1 MHIRAR
7 ALTVGSVLLAAL
19 FLASS
24 TGWSAQDKKDQKNQP
39 KFSKDQVQEAQAL
52 VAVVDNVLA
61 GKQPAPTDI
70 PAALYHHFMRSREG
84 KAFMPYTL
92 TVDPAAVPSGS
103 ILLYVRAVKKGGDA
117 AAAAAPAVTPA
128 DPKDKDQKPAAQAR
142 PEYPWE
148 EYYFIDLKAQPA
160 PAAGQPYRITRYVG
174 VPPGEYE
181 VYVALRERPANAE
194 GKKDKNA
201 PPAKTT
207 VLKQAVN
214 APDYGGGLTVSSIIV
229 VDKVEDLPAPL
240 PEAQLRENP
249 YTFGNMRLTPALQN
263 KFMKKDEISWIF
275 VVYNATLDATAKKPD
290 VTIEYSFYQ
299 KSKDGEKY
307 FNKTSPQNFNAQTLP
322 PQWDGTTINQIS
334 AGQSVPLASFP
345 EGDYR
350 LEVKV
355 TDKLG
360 NKTITENVPF
370 TVVAGS

>member
-7 ALTVGSVLLAAL
+7 ALAVFSVSIAAL

-39 KFSKDQVQEAQAL
+39 KFSKDQVQEAQTL
-52 VAVVDNVLA
+52 VAVVDNVVA

-70 PAALYHHFMRSREG
+70 PVSFYHHFMRSREG
-84 KAFMPYTL
+84 KSFMPYTL
-92 TVDPAAVPSGS
+92 TIDKDTAPSGS
-103 ILLYVRAVKKGGDA
+103 ILLYVRAVKKGGETPA
-117 AAAAAPAVTPA
+117 PSAPADA
-128 DPKDKDQKPAAQAR
+128 KDKDKKAAQAR

-148 EYYFIDLKAQPA
+148 EYYFIDLKALPA
-160 PAAGQPYRITRYVG
+160 PAAGQPYRVSRYIG
-174 VPPGEYE
+174 VPAGDYD
-181 VYVALRERPANAE
+181 VYYAVRERPANPD
-194 GKKDKNA
+194 KKDKNA

-207 VLKQAVN
+207 VMKQTIT
-214 APDYGGGLTVSSIIV
+214 APDFNGSLAVSSIIV
-229 VDKVEDLPAPL
+229 VEKVEDLPAPL

-249 YTFGNMRLTPALQN
+249 YTFGNMRLTPALVN
-263 KFMKKDEISWIF
+263 KFTKKDEISWIF
-275 VVYNATLDATAKKPD
+275 VVYNSTLEPTAKKPD
-290 VTIEYSFYQ
+290 VTIEYSFYT
-299 KSKDGEKY
+299 KTKDGEKY

-322 PQWDGTTINQIS
+322 PQWDGMTINQIS

-370 TVVAGS
+370 SVAAGS

>member
-7 ALTVGSVLLAAL
+7 ALTVCCVSLAVL

-39 KFSKDQVQEAQAL
+39 KFSKDQVLEAQAL
-52 VAVVDNVLA
+52 VAVVDNVVA
-61 GKQPAPTDI
+61 GKQPASTEI
-70 PAALYHHFMRSREG
+70 PIAFYHHFMRSREG

-92 TVDPAAVPSGS
+92 TIDPAAVPSGN
-103 ILLYVRAVKKGGDA
+103 ILLYVRAVKKGGE
-117 AAAAAPAVTPA
+117 APAPAPA
-128 DPKDKDQKPAAQAR
+128 DAKDKDKKAQVR

-148 EYYFIDLKAQPA
+148 EYYFIDLKAVPP
-160 PAAGQPYRITRYVG
+160 PAAGQPYRVTRYVG
-174 VPPGEYE
+174 VAAGDYD
-181 VYVALRERPANAE
+181 VYFAVRDRPADA
-194 GKKDKNA
+194 KKNA
-201 PPAKTT
+201 PTAKTA
-207 VLKQAVN
+207 VLKQTFT
-214 APDYGGGLTVSSIIV
+214 APDYNAVLSVSSIIV
-229 VDKVEDLPAPL
+229 VEKVEDLPAPL

-263 KFMKKDEISWIF
+263 KFTKKDEISWIF
-275 VVYNATLDATAKKPD
+275 VVYNATLDATSKKPD
-290 VTIEYSFYQ
+290 VAIDYSFYQ
-299 KSKDGEKY
+299 KTKDGEKY

-322 PQWDGTTINQIS
+322 PQWDGTAINQIS

>member
-7 ALTVGSVLLAAL
+7 ALSACSVLLAAL
-19 FLASS
+19 FLAST

-39 KFSKDQVQEAQAL
+39 KFTKDQVQEAQAL
-52 VAVVDNVLA
+52 VALVDNVVA

-70 PAALYHHFMRSREG
+70 PLAFYHHFMRSREG

-92 TVDPAAVPSGS
+92 TVDQASVTTGNV
-103 ILLYVRAVKKGGDA
+103 LLYVRAVKKGGDTA
-117 AAAAAPAVTPA
+117 PAAAAPS
-128 DPKDKDQKPAAQAR
+128 DKDKKDQKNQAR

-148 EYYFIDLKAQPA
+148 EYYFIDLKALPA
-160 PAAGQPYRITRYVG
+160 PAAGQPYRINRYVG
-174 VPPGEYE
+174 LAGGDYDI
-181 VYVALRERPANAE
+181 YFALRERPANPD
-194 GKKDKNA
+194 KKDKNA
-201 PPAKTT
+201 PPPKTT
-207 VLKQAVN
+207 VLKQSVT
-214 APDYGGGLTVSSIIV
+214 APDYNTGLALSSIIV
-229 VDKVEDLPAPL
+229 VEKVEDLPAPL

-249 YTFGNMRLTPALQN
+249 YTFGNMKLTPALVN
-263 KFMKKDEISWIF
+263 KFTKKEEISWIF
-275 VVYNATLDATAKKPD
+275 VVYNATLDQTTKKPD
-290 VTIEYSFYQ
+290 VSIDYSFYQ
-299 KSKDGEKY
+299 KTKDGEKY

-322 PQWDGTTINQIS
+322 PAWDGATVNQIS

-360 NKTITENVPF
+360 NKTITESVPF